1 MNATKP
7 MIDITATVE
16 SNLEITQ
23 GYKLLTLD
31 FKQPINARAGQ
42 FAMLKAH
49 DCFEPLL
56 RRALAIYKV
65 KSPTQLSF
73 LYQVMG
79 RGTQALAVLE
89 RGGKVDVLIPL
100 GNGWADFFAAQARA
114 DGANPEPAI
123 IVAGG
128 IGSAS
133 VLMLAEELRQAQI
146 DTHIFFGAASEK
158 VAIGCGLE
166 DFQALNL
173 PLTITTDDGSLGEK
187 GFVTAPLQRFLQT
200 GDRQKAAIYTCGP
213 WVMMRR
219 VAEIAGQ
226 FQTPCFA
233 SLEAPMG
240 CGFGVCV
247 GCVVAMKEAD
257 PKSYEAYKR
266 VCIDGSIFPAEAIQW
281 EVAAMTH

>member
-1 MNATKP
+1 MSTTKP

-49 DCFEPLL
+49 HSFEPLL
-56 RRALAIYKV
+56 RRALAIYQV
-65 KSPTQLSF
+65 KSATQLSF

-89 RGGKVDVLIPL
+89 KGGKVDVLIPL
-100 GNGWADFFAAQARA
+100 GNGWGDFFPLEAR
-114 DGANPEPAI
+114 PERAI

-133 VLMLAEELRQAQI
+133 LLMLAEELRQAQI
-146 DTHIFFGAASEK
+146 ETQIFFGAASEQ

-173 PLTITTDDGSLGEK
+173 PLTITTDDGSFGEK
-187 GFVTAPLQRFLQT
+187 GFVTAPLERFLQT
-200 GDRQKAAIYTCGP
+200 GGHQNAAVYTCGP
-213 WVMMRR
+213 WVMMKR

-266 VCIDGSIFPAEAIQW
+266 VCIDGSIFPAESVQW